1 MLFIRDCIISSS
13 VITNSGGNGSLRLF
27 QFGKDFFMTDRI
39 IHLDIKDAS
48 GFIEGTY
55 LNLKEM

>member
-1 MLFIRDCIISSS
+1 
-13 VITNSGGNGSLRLF
+13 
-27 QFGKDFFMTDRI
+27 MTDRI

>member
-1 MLFIRDCIISSS
+1 MPLLTAEGTEASACF
-13 VITNSGGNGSLRLF
+13 NY
-27 QFGKDFFMTDRI
+27 GKDFFMTDRI